1 MSYKIGSRRA
11 QDIAS
16 GQLAKERVEITQYED
31 DLEAVL
37 DLGDL
42 QPSNVIMGDFTIS
55 LDQDPA
61 SDKEAARKAY
71 VDAEV
76 ATEKA
81 RAEAAEAAIQADVDQ
96 NEADCDAGLSSAT
109 SDRAAIRSEFASADT
124 ALQSSIDTEKGR
136 IDAILDSASTD
147 SDTFAEVVSLINSVD
162 LTNDNALAAAITS
175 INADVAAV
183 QSDVDQNESDADAAL
198 SSATSD
204 RAAIRSEF
212 ASADTALQ
220 SAIDA
225 VQADVDQNE
234 SDADAGLS
242 SATSD
247 RAAIRS
253 EFAAADSS
261 LQSAIN
267 AVQADVDQNESDAD
281 AGFTAATADRA
292 AVRSEFAAAD
302 TSLQTALQANID
314 TEKARL
320 DVLEGDSSTSGSVA
334 KAIADVIDAAPEAL
348 NTLKELSD
356 ALGDDADFATTIT
369 NSVATVQTNLDTFAA
384 RTDNPHSVTPAQLS
398 LVVGTDVQA
407 YDQTLQ
413 GLAGAY
419 HPGGGSFVPV
429 MYSYSGGEASS
440 VSYYE
445 HGSFNKPVAE
455 PVQSMF
461 LGGTS
466 ETMSSLSSKYHLLN
480 TSGIVSGTGTFEL
493 TLPAIS
499 DSDDGKV
506 YVFKGDGMQDAGGN
520 DVDVKISCNAA
531 DSIDGGSDFT
541 MNDTYQSIFLLA
553 SKDNGW
559 FIV

>member
-1 MSYKIGSRRA
+1 
-11 QDIAS
+11 
-16 GQLAKERVEITQYED
+16 
-31 DLEAVL
+31 
-37 DLGDL
+37 
-42 QPSNVIMGDFTIS
+42 
-55 LDQDPA
+55 
-61 SDKEAARKAY
+61 
-71 VDAEV
+71 
-76 ATEKA
+76 
-81 RAEAAEAAIQADVDQ
+81 
-96 NEADCDAGLSSAT
+96 
-109 SDRAAIRSEFASADT
+109 
-124 ALQSSIDTEKGR
+124 
-136 IDAILDSASTD
+136 
-147 SDTFAEVVSLINSVD
+147 
-162 LTNDNALAAAITS
+162 
-175 INADVAAV
+175 
-183 QSDVDQNESDADAAL
+183 SDVDQNESDADAAL

-384 RTDNPHSVTPAQLS
+384 RTD
-398 LVVGTDVQA
+398 
-407 YDQTLQ
+407 
-413 GLAGAY
+413 
-419 HPGGGSFVPV
+419 
-429 MYSYSGGEASS
+429 
-440 VSYYE
+440 
-445 HGSFNKPVAE
+445 
-455 PVQSMF
+455 
-461 LGGTS
+461 
-466 ETMSSLSSKYHLLN
+466 
-480 TSGIVSGTGTFEL
+480 
-493 TLPAIS
+493 
-499 DSDDGKV
+499 
-506 YVFKGDGMQDAGGN
+506 
-520 DVDVKISCNAA
+520 
-531 DSIDGGSDFT
+531 
-541 MNDTYQSIFLLA
+541 
-553 SKDNGW
+553 
-559 FIV
+559 

>member
-1 MSYKIGSRRA
+1 MSYKIGARRA

-16 GQLAKERVEITQYED
+16 GQLDKARVEITQYED

-81 RAEAAEAAIQADVDQ
+81 RAEAAESAIQADVDANQ
-96 NEADCDAGLSSAT
+96 ASADSSLASAA
-109 SDRAAIRSEFASADT
+109 SDRSAIRAEFASADS

-136 IDAILDSASTD
+136 IDAILDSASPD
-147 SDTFAEVVSLINSVD
+147 SDSFAEVVALINSVD

-175 INADVAAV
+175 INADVQAV
-183 QSDVDQNESDADAAL
+183 QSDVDANETSSDSAFASASSDRAAIRSEFASEDATEKARAEAAEAANAAAISAEETRAQAAEAVNAAAVATEKTRAEAAEATLTSDL
-198 SSATSD
+198 SSLTSTVSSNKSASESADSAATSD

-212 ASADTALQ
+212 ASAD
-220 SAIDA
+220 
-225 VQADVDQNE
+225 
-234 SDADAGLS
+234 S
-242 SATSD
+242 S
-247 RAAIRS
+247 
-253 EFAAADSS
+253 
-261 LQSAIN
+261 
-267 AVQADVDQNESDAD
+267 
-281 AGFTAATADRA
+281 
-292 AVRSEFAAAD
+292 
-302 TSLQTALQANID
+302 LQANID

-348 NTLKELSD
+348 NTLKELSE

-407 YDQTLQ
+407 YDATLQ

-480 TSGIVSGTGTFEL
+480 TSGISSGAGTFEL